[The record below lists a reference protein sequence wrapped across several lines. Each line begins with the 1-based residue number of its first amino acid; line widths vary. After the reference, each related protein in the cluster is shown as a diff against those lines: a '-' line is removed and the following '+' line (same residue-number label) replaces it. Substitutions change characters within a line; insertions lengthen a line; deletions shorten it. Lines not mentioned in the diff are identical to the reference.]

1 MVVDS
6 REDRREHVR
15 LKTGRIEQVIL
26 KELAGTICLREG
38 LRRQLAVWP
47 SCNPHDLTLERSW
60 QTGDVSPCGHGGHVL
75 IGIRI
80 GVTWGW
86 RLLGISPVRSQDQD
100 GEQCDQHSRSVHF
113 CFVAPLS
120 SVCGGLTRT
129 DPAAPVFI
137 PMTVVSW
144 KQRKSAATVESRT

>member
-47 SCNPHDLTLERSW
+47 SCNPHELVPERSR
-60 QTGDVSPCGHGGHVL
+60 QTGDVSSCSHGGHVL
-75 IGIRI
+75 TGIRI

-86 RLLGISPVRSQDQD
+86 WLLGISPVRSQHQD
-100 GEQCDQHSRSVHF
+100 GEQCDQHSRSVHLY
-113 CFVAPLS
+113 FVPPLS
-120 SVCGGLTRT
+120 SVC
-129 DPAAPVFI
+129 AASLV
-137 PMTVVSW
+137 
-144 KQRKSAATVESRT
+144 